1 MLKTK
6 FSKGDVVCY
15 SGYRNF
21 ESPLEITY
29 QNKKMVI
36 SKILERSVE
45 ELIPSGDRVYRFRV
59 LAEDKKEFI
68 LLYQVKED
76 QWLISAQDQESS

>member
-1 MLKTK
+1 MKTK
-6 FSKGDVVCY
+6 FEKGDVVCY
-15 SGYRNF
+15 SGYRDF
-21 ESPLEITY
+21 ESPMEITY

-59 LAEDKKEFI
+59 LVEDKKEFI
-68 LLYQVKED
+68 LLYNVKED
-76 QWLISAQDQESS
+76 QWFIATQDLKSS